1 MIFPSGNQ
9 YLLQNSDV
17 TATITQ
23 VAAGIRVFQK
33 NGIDLTEPFPSTMAA
48 PSADGIVLVPWPN
61 RVKDGAWLLDGVQ
74 QQLALTEPRFQNAS
88 HGLLRYRPYELVE
101 HSKTSV
107 TQRAMIFPEPGYPF
121 TLDTTVTHTL
131 DETGL
136 TVTHQITNRGESRA
150 PVAIGAHPYLR
161 IGDIPPERLSLISP
175 TQTRFLTD
183 ERNNVI
189 GEAPVAGTEY
199 DLSCGVRLSEL
210 ESDRGFSVPAGA
222 RHELRSDDGQSIT
235 LWGDDSFGYVQ
246 IFTHRSFATRPAGSP
261 ALAVEPMTAP
271 TNAFNTGRGVRWLE
285 PGEMWVAQW
294 GIRPEL

>member
-1 MIFPSGNQ
+1 MTLPTGSQ
-9 YLLQNSDV
+9 YSLQFSDT

-33 NGIDLTEPFPSTMAA
+33 NGIDLTEPFPATMSP

-61 RVKDGAWLLDGVQ
+61 RVKDGRWDLAGVP

-101 HSKTSV
+101 HSESSV
-107 TQRAMIFPEPGYPF
+107 TQRALIFPEPGYPF
-121 TLDTTVTHTL
+121 TLETTVTHSL
-131 DETGL
+131 GDTGL
-136 TVTHQITNRGESRA
+136 TVTHQITNRGESDA

-161 IGDIPPERLSLISP
+161 MGDTPPERLSLTSP

-189 GEAPVAGTEY
+189 GELPVAGTEY
-199 DLSCGVRLSEL
+199 DLSGGVRLSEL

-222 RHELRSDDGQSIT
+222 EHVLASDSGQSLS
-235 LWGDDSFGYVQ
+235 LWGDESFGYVQ
-246 IFTHRSFATRPAGSP
+246 VFTHRSFATRSTGSP
-261 ALAVEPMTAP
+261 ALAVEPMSAP
-271 TNAFNTGRGVRWLE
+271 SNALNTGRGIRWLA
-285 PGEMWVAQW
+285 PGEVWIARW